1 MSSTDKRAAGV
12 SYCALLMVVIFEGV
26 AIIAALV
33 AITGTFWLGAPSFFS
48 RPTLPPSFAD
58 PDLLP
63 PLVRRR
69 PARHREGFCAPRRQ
83 ERGALGVCYTNPEMP
98 NLLDA
103 NTTLEEVMASSE
115 TFGLSTVVALGARD
129 AAATD
134 RVASDAP
141 AARALLTPTAIETST
156 PPSSSRIS
164 APTSRTTFPS
174 RESPRR
180 GALETCDSTAT
191 SGATTS
197 RTRCT
202 RRVRSPS
209 SSSSAVR
216 SRWSTSSSVRCAA
229 APTAEEAR
237 ATSPSSRFSRLG
249 RMAGLPVDPHQHLR
263 LGRVAP
269 RRRHRRVQNRSR
281 RGRRRAELLGPLV
294 LALPGRNGSHHA
306 RRDIQMLL
314 IAPRKTPSLAEV
326 PRRSRE

>member
-58 PDLLP
+58 PDLLLRSSGAD
-63 PLVRRR
+63 PLVTAKGSVLPGVKNAGLWR
-69 PARHREGFCAPRRQ
+69 
-83 ERGALGVCYTNPEMP
+83 VCYTNPEMP

-141 AARALLTPTAIETST
+141 RRAGAPDPDGDRNVNATKFVADIRADLADNLPFSQSLRRCTGDVRLYGDIWGHDFQDKMHATRALTLVFI
-156 PPSSSRIS
+156 
-164 APTSRTTFPS
+164 FC
-174 RESPRR
+174 
-180 GALETCDSTAT
+180 GALKVVYVLLGKVCC
-191 SGATTS
+191 GADGGGGS
-197 RTRCT
+197 
-202 RRVRSPS
+202 
-209 SSSSAVR
+209 
-216 SRWSTSSSVRCAA
+216 
-229 APTAEEAR
+229 

-294 LALPGRNGSHHA
+294 LALPGRHGSHHA